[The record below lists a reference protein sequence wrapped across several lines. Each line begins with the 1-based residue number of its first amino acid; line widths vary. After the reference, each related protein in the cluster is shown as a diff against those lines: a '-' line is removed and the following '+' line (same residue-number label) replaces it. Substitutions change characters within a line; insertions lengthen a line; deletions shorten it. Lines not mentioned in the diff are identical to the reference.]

1 MPYGGRYINEE
12 QSFLVDNNGYRFTLK
27 EKPDLESLTV
37 LARRDRTKKKG
48 GYAFLLVLGFLTLPL
63 LFIGIVFFIC
73 AYIGMTN
80 IDKNNERDYECVY
93 YNEEKHA
100 VIFCSLIESLWL
112 EFDLD
117 RVQDVYNKDTKDIFG
132 LKVNISDNEQED
144 NFCFKIGYATK
155 EEKLECSK
163 KLKRI
168 KESAKLNDF

>member
-37 LARRDRTKKKG
+37 LAKRDRTKKKG
-48 GYAFLLVLGFLTLPL
+48 GYVFLLVLGFLTLPL
-63 LFIGIVFFIC
+63 FFIGIIFFIC

-93 YNEEKHA
+93 YNEDKHT

-117 RVQDVYNKDTKDIFG
+117 RVQDVYNKDTNDIFG
-132 LKVNISDNEQED
+132 LKVNISDNKHED
-144 NFCFKIGYATK
+144 NFYFKIGYATK

-168 KESAKLNDF
+168 KESLKLNDF